1 MRAFPAAPARALPIA
16 GFLLALS
23 VVPVVPAARAQSPG
37 QLLWMFQGI
46 EDVECATE
54 IPDVDL
60 DGIPEIVV
68 ETYDAGAVGN
78 HLWCLSGGAPGPA
91 AVPIWSIKPPG
102 GPSSSGGDGDECVRT
117 SPDLN
122 GDGRADILLG
132 TAWGGRTA
140 YAIDGPTGAV
150 IWDFDTYAER
160 PPDPPTSGWV
170 FTIGPVGDTTGDG
183 VSDVVFGC
191 GSDNDR
197 AYHASGAGGG
207 ILWSMDL
214 GDAIFASTPLG
225 DVSGD
230 GIPDMAVGVG
240 DFADAVWVMRGGA
253 SATPALWNRPMP
265 GSVLALARLP
275 DLDLDGKDEVIAGA
289 WATDSS
295 VVALRGGDGG
305 LLWSADLPGS
315 PYVMRLAVLD
325 DVTGDLVP
333 EIAVGTWE
341 DSAFVLDGADGT
353 LVSSFPTGGDCWAVS
368 RVEDT
373 NGDGIAELAIGSFDR
388 FVYLVDVVTE
398 SVIWRYDTG
407 NRVFFVTGTSDLNL
421 NGRPDVF
428 AGSQKLLG
436 SPGGQG
442 FLLEGGQTATPAPV
456 PMLEARPG
464 VAGLEVTLRAAWDAD
479 EAVLERAVG
488 TAGGGAAAAARF
500 EVEVLDAWRD
510 GRLSTQEA
518 VQARTQDPVLVF
530 QPVAGPRPVV
540 RGQAVFVDATAE
552 AGVSTS
558 YRAALRK
565 GGVFVGYTPVLTV
578 IPAGAPD
585 DDGVPQVRVS
595 PNPARGG
602 PVSISFR
609 IARPQPV
616 EVAVYDAAGRR
627 VAALGTLDAAGD
639 VSVAWDGLGAEGR
652 PLAEGVYFVRIDG
665 RDFRTAAKVTRLE

>member
-1 MRAFPAAPARALPIA
+1 MRAILPAPARALPIA
-16 GFLLALS
+16 GFLLLS
-23 VVPVVPAARAQSPG
+23 FTASDVGAQSPG

-91 AVPIWSIKPPG
+91 ASAIWSVKPPG
-102 GPSSSGGDGDECVRT
+102 GPSSSGGDGDECLRT

-170 FTIGPVGDTTGDG
+170 YTIGPVGDTTGDG

-289 WATDSS
+289 WASDST
-295 VVALRGGDGG
+295 VFALRGGDGG
-305 LLWSADLPGS
+305 LLWVADLPGS

-325 DVTGDLVP
+325 DVTGDMVP

-353 LVSSFPTGGDCWAVS
+353 IVSSFPTGGDVWAVS

-388 FVYLVDVVTE
+388 FVYLVDVVAE
-398 SVIWRYDTG
+398 AVIWRYDTG
-407 NRVFFVTGTSDLNL
+407 NRVLFVTGASDLNL

-428 AGSQKLLG
+428 AGSQKLTG

-442 FLLEGGQTATPAPV
+442 FLLEGGQTVTPAPV
-456 PMLEARPG
+456 PMLEARAG
-464 VAGLEVTLRAAWDAD
+464 LAGLEVTLRAAWDAD
-479 EAVLERAVG
+479 EAVLERA
-488 TAGGGAAAAARF
+488 AGATGGAAAAARF
-500 EVEVLDAWRD
+500 ELEVLEAWRD
-510 GRLSTQEA
+510 GRLSTMDA
-518 VQARTQDPVLVF
+518 VQARTQDPVVVF
-530 QPVAGPRPVV
+530 RPVSGPRAVV
-540 RGQAVFVDATAE
+540 RGTAVFVDDTAE
-552 AGVSTS
+552 AGASYA
-558 YRAALRK
+558 YRAALRR

-578 IPAGAPD
+578 TAGGAPD
-585 DDGVPQVRVS
+585 EDAVPRLRVS

-602 PVSISFR
+602 PVRISFR
-609 IARPQPV
+609 IVRPQPV
-616 EVAVYDAAGRR
+616 EVSVHDAAGRR
-627 VAALGTLDAAGD
+627 VAALGTLDAAGE
-639 VSVAWDGLGAEGR
+639 VSLEWDGLGAEGR
-652 PLAEGVYFVRIDG
+652 PLAEGVYFVRVDG

>member
-1 MRAFPAAPARALPIA
+1 MSVSFPGPARALPLA
-16 GFLLALS
+16 GFLLLL
-23 VVPVVPAARAQSPG
+23 PASRDASAQSPG
-37 QLLWMFQGI
+37 SLIWLFQGI

-54 IPDVDL
+54 LPDVDL

-91 AVPIWSIKPPG
+91 AAPLWSIKPPG

-170 FTIGPVGDTTGDG
+170 YTIGPVGDTDGDG

-197 AYHASGAGGG
+197 AYHASGATGG
-207 ILWSMDL
+207 ILWSVDL
-214 GDAIFASTPLG
+214 GDAIFSSTPLG

-230 GIPDMAVGVG
+230 SIPDMAVGVG
-240 DFADAVWVMRGGA
+240 DFAEAVWVMRGGP
-253 SATPALWNRPMP
+253 SAAPVLWSRPMP
-265 GSVLALARLP
+265 GSALALARMP

-289 WATDSS
+289 WASDST
-295 VVALRGGDGG
+295 VFALRGGDGG
-305 LLWSADLPGS
+305 LLWVADLPGS

-325 DVTGDLVP
+325 DVTGDMVP

-353 LVSSFPTGGDCWAVS
+353 LVASIPTGGDVWAVA

-373 NGDGIAELAIGSFDR
+373 NGDGIAELGIGSFDH
-388 FVYLVDVVTE
+388 FVYLVDVVTGT
-398 SVIWRYDTG
+398 VIWRYDTG
-407 NRVFFVTGTSDLNL
+407 NRVLFVTGTSDLNR

-442 FLLEGGQTATPAPV
+442 FLLEGGQDATPAPL
-456 PMLEARPG
+456 PMLEARSGP
-464 VAGLEVTLRAAWDAD
+464 AGMELTLRGAWNAD

-488 TAGGGAAAAARF
+488 AGSGAAAAARF
-500 EVEVLDAWRD
+500 ELEVAEEWRA
-510 GRLSTQEA
+510 GRLSTAEA
-518 VQARTQDPVLVF
+518 VRARTQDPAVVF
-530 QPVAGPRPVV
+530 RPVSGPRPVV
-540 RGQAVFVDATAE
+540 RGQVTFVDGTAE
-552 AGVSTS
+552 VGAS
-558 YRAALRK
+558 YAYRVALFRE
-565 GGVFVGYTPVLTV
+565 GVFVAYTPVV
-578 IPAGAPD
+578 SVVPAEAPVED
-585 DDGVPQVRVS
+585 AVPSVRVS
-595 PNPARGG
+595 PNPGRGG
-602 PVSISFR
+602 PVTISFR

-616 EVAVYDAAGRR
+616 QVSVHDAAGRR
-627 VAALGTLDAAGD
+627 VAALGTVDAAGD
-639 VSVAWDGLGAEGR
+639 VRLEWDGLGPEQR
-652 PLAEGVYFVRIDG
+652 PLAEGVYFVRVEG